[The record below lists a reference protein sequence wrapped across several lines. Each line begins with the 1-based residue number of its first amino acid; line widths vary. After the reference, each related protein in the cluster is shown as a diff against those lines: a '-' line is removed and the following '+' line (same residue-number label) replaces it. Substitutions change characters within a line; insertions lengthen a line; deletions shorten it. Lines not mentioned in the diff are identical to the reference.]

1 MIWLFKSVDRVTIN
15 YRMNQQINDLF
26 EKLKDTL
33 KSRVR
38 EAKWAAQEGRDAL
51 MAKIDDLKV
60 AVPDIS
66 YFTDSKSTYRNT
78 GADKVQRNVL
88 ICKENDKKR
97 VRDTLSNDVKKNLVL
112 LTCMKRLH

>member
-1 MIWLFKSVDRVTIN
+1 
-15 YRMNQQINDLF
+15 MNQQIHDLF

-33 KSRVR
+33 KSKVK
-38 EAKWAAQEGRDAL
+38 EAKWAAQKGRDAL
-51 MAKIDDLKV
+51 VAKIDDMKV
-60 AVPDIS
+60 AVPNIS
-66 YFTDSKSTYRNT
+66 YFTDNESTYRNT

-97 VRDTLSNDVKKNLVL
+97 VRDTLNTDVKQNLVL